1 MRYFDTIFLTYCN
14 SYNRVYL
21 SFCGY
26 TDIELRVTL
35 GLITER
41 SRMFLKCIQNVVLY
55 MLFIWLLFNCDCCL
69 IKCELNN
76 VW

>member
-26 TDIELRVTL
+26 TDIELKVTL

-41 SRMFLKCIQNVVLY
+41 SRVF
-55 MLFIWLLFNCDCCL
+55 
-69 IKCELNN
+69 
-76 VW
+76 